1 MERRFLG
8 NSTLAIT
15 PVGLGAW
22 AIGGSDWRLGWGPQ
36 PDAASMATIRRALD
50 RGINWI
56 DTAAVYG
63 LGRSE
68 TIIARTLRDVPVG
81 DRPYIFTKGSL
92 IWDELGNVSCSLRR
106 TSIRRQA
113 EASLRRLDVDAI
125 DLYQIDLPCELSPW
139 RSEGGSLEEAWGT
152 LADLQREGKVRFLGL
167 AHASAAQL
175 SRLKGIAPVTSLQV
189 SYSLMHRDP
198 ETSMLPYCR
207 YHGIGV
213 LASSPMASGLL
224 TGAMTAE
231 RLHRLPHNDW
241 RRQSAAFQEAA
252 RVTAPGFVERL
263 RLVAATRGT
272 TPAAVA
278 VAWTLHHGAVTAAVA
293 GARRPDQIDEI
304 AAAMSLQLTQEE
316 IDDLSFAGVPEARTS

>member
-1 MERRFLG
+1 MERRLLG
-8 NSTLAIT
+8 NSTLAIS

-36 PDAASMATIRRALD
+36 PDGASMATIRRALD

-68 TIIARTLRDVPVG
+68 TIIARTLRDVPVA

-92 IWDELGNVSCSLRR
+92 VWDELGNVSCSFRR
-106 TSIRRQA
+106 ASIRRQA

-125 DLYQIDLPCELSPW
+125 DLYQIDLPCKLSPW
-139 RSEGGSLEEAWGT
+139 QCEGGSLEEAWGT

-167 AHASAAQL
+167 AHAGAAQL
-175 SRLKGIAPVTSLQV
+175 SRLRHIAPVTSLQT
-189 SYSLMHRDP
+189 SYSLLHRDP
-198 ETSMLPYCR
+198 EASVLPYCR
-207 YHGIGV
+207 HHGIGV

-224 TGAMTAE
+224 TGTMTPD
-231 RLHRLPHNDW
+231 RLRRLPHNDW
-241 RRQSAAFQEAA
+241 RRESLAFQEAA
-252 RVTAPGFVERL
+252 LVTAPRFVERL
-263 RLVAATRGT
+263 RLVGAARGAM
-272 TPAAVA
+272 PGAVA

-293 GARRPDQIDEI
+293 GARRPDQIDEV
-304 AAAMSLQLTQEE
+304 AAAMSLQLTADE
-316 IDDLSFAGVPEARTS
+316 IDDLSFAEVTVRRR

>member
-1 MERRFLG
+1 MPRVERRLLG

-63 LGRSE
+63 LGRAE
-68 TIIARTLRDVPVG
+68 TIIARTLRDVPG
-81 DRPYIFTKGSL
+81 ADRPYIFTKGSL
-92 IWDELGNVSCSLRR
+92 VWDELGNVSCSLRR

-113 EASLRRLDVDAI
+113 EASLRRLERRRDRPLSDRSAVRAQSVAI
-125 DLYQIDLPCELSPW
+125 RGRIAG
-139 RSEGGSLEEAWGT
+139 RGVGHAGGPAARGQGAVS
-152 LADLQREGKVRFLGL
+152 RL

-175 SRLKGIAPVTSLQV
+175 SRLKRIAPVTSLQAPIR
-189 SYSLMHRDP
+189 SCIAIA
-198 ETSMLPYCR
+198 ETSTLPYCR
-207 YHGIGV
+207 HQGIGV

-231 RLHRLPHNDW
+231 RLRRLPHNDW
-241 RRQSAAFQEAA
+241 RRQSA
-252 RVTAPGFVERL
+252 VLPGGAPDTSAEFVERL
-263 RLVAATRGT
+263 RRVAAARHGDA
-272 TPAAVA
+272 PAAVA
-278 VAWTLHHGAVTAAVA
+278 VAWTLHHGA
-293 GARRPDQIDEI
+293 
-304 AAAMSLQLTQEE
+304 
-316 IDDLSFAGVPEARTS
+316 